1 MASSSLQNTMLC
13 PQNKL
18 FVQGFTY
25 ASVNEKFPWVDKV
38 KKVSRIG
45 PYPVF
50 LITFSCVF
58 PAIAMRHQSKAEAMH
73 SMRRRRRNS
82 GISANSSSSYQN
94 KCTHRLNDEQLKL
107 QKRVHRK
114 A

>member
-1 MASSSLQNTMLC
+1 MASSLQNTMLC

-18 FVQGFTY
+18 FGQGFTY

-38 KKVSRIG
+38 KHGSWIG
-45 PYPVF
+45 PFPLF
-50 LITFSCVF
+50 LITFNCVF
-58 PAIAMRHQSKAEAMH
+58 PAIAMRRQSKAEATH

-94 KCTHRLNDEQLKL
+94 KCTHKLNDEQLKL
-107 QKRVHRK
+107 QKRVHTP